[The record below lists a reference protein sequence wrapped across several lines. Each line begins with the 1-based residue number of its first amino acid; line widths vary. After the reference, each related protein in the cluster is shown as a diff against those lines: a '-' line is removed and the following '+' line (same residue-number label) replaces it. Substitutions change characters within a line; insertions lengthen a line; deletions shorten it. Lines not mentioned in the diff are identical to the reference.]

1 MDSFSLPNYSLVNE
15 NKRLSNHGG
24 LIIYV
29 HDNFSFKVLNKD
41 MLITHT
47 SKLFESLIVEIWRNN
62 CKYQKYI
69 IGSIYRLPSYVNI
82 DIEIFTEEYTELL
95 NNLRS
100 RSKFV
105 YLCGDYNID
114 LLKISTNNVL
124 NKFYEN
130 ITSCGFIPKITLPTR
145 ICDTTSTLIGN
156 VYTNAIDKSHIS
168 GILIHPISDHQMY
181 FCVLDETY
189 QRLNNKPKY
198 IEFEKL
204 NGTSMIEFKHEI
216 ENADLN
222 RKLNHELSAD
232 PNLNYEI
239 LAKVLQSAKT
249 KHIPKVTKKINKR
262 KHKREKWMT
271 DELLKLVVRK
281 NELYVEWKTT
291 AVDDPLFK
299 QRKRNFR
306 TYDNIFKY
314 YIRNAKKNYFHNT
327 FAMFKHD
334 MKKTWAVISETL
346 NKNKKRKD
354 EPLTFKCNG
363 RDLSDDIEIANE
375 FNRIFCNYWREFS
388 I

>member
-1 MDSFSLPNYSLVNE
+1 MANADRNAFINNADLTEETSLTHLLDVIAPDIENETQLIDHSKYYDDRGFSDVLKHSNNKLSMISLNCQSINAKFDKLKLFVTEMNTHETISVICIQEAWGHNGKDMDSFSLPNYSLVNE
-15 NKRLSNHGG
+15 NRRLSNHGG

-41 MLITHT
+41 MHITHT

-69 IGSIYRLPSYVNI
+69 IGSVYRLPSYVNI

-114 LLKISTNNVL
+114 LLKISTNNVF

-145 ICDTTSTLIGN
+145 ICDTTSTLIDN
-156 VYTNAIDKSHIS
+156 VYTNAIDKSHIC

-204 NGTSMIEFKHEI
+204 NETSMIEFKHEI

-249 KHIPKVTKKINKR
+249 KHIPKVTKKFNKR
-262 KHKREKWMT
+262 KHKRE
-271 DELLKLVVRK
+271 
-281 NELYVEWKTT
+281 
-291 AVDDPLFK
+291 
-299 QRKRNFR
+299 
-306 TYDNIFKY
+306 
-314 YIRNAKKNYFHNT
+314 
-327 FAMFKHD
+327 
-334 MKKTWAVISETL
+334 
-346 NKNKKRKD
+346 
-354 EPLTFKCNG
+354 
-363 RDLSDDIEIANE
+363 
-375 FNRIFCNYWREFS
+375 
-388 I
+388 